1 MAVASLVPKRKI
13 RISEQNPLD
22 FIPHGDRILVEML
35 EVDEETASGIQVVRT
50 DDKGKEH
57 EVGWTAGVVVNVGS
71 GHRMDVADQAVRMS
85 AKIPDDKV
93 AVTPLLKSYDNE
105 THDGIF
111 MVPSTVPM
119 PFSRGQ
125 VIMLAKFAGS
135 DIILQGVEHKVITQ
149 VHILGIFS
157 KLRLNVGL
165 DTAALQESFATS
177 PSGGLIPAMKRV
189 NGEATAETYDGEC

>member
-50 DDKGKEH
+50 DDAGKEH

-135 DIILQGVEHKVITQ
+135 DIILQGVFHKIITQ
-149 VHILGIFS
+149 VHVLGIFS

-177 PSGGLIPAMKRV
+177 TSGGLIPAMKRV
-189 NGEATAETYDGEC
+189 NGEATAETYDDEC